1 MTRTG
6 LRPFLRIALIIALA
20 LVLLVFLGFA
30 AYTIFLAAKGLVG
43 LVWHA
48 HR

>member
-1 MTRTG
+1 MRMDG
-6 LRPFLRIALIIALA
+6 LRRIALTSLIITVA

-30 AYTIFLAAKGLVG
+30 AYSIFLVAKWLVG
-43 LVWHA
+43 LVWSV

>member
-1 MTRTG
+1 MEG
-6 LRPFLRIALIIALA
+6 LRRIAAIALIIALA
-20 LVLLVFLGFA
+20 LYLLVILGFA
-30 AYTIFLAAKGLVG
+30 AYSIFLLAKLLIG